1 MNNCYCIIYNRTLLE
16 LLVGEKDLIGHLR
29 SVKHYFL
36 MDQVRT
42 GLFLF
47 VANGQR
53 PWVVLAHVLD
63 TVNLLCYKEIKH
75 LFLCSF
81 TKLKLREWFGLMVV
95 YGIKSL
101 VP

>member
-1 MNNCYCIIYNRTLLE
+1 M
-16 LLVGEKDLIGHLR
+16 GEKDLIGHLR

-42 GLFLF
+42 GLFLSA
-47 VANGQR
+47 ANGQR
-53 PWVVLAHVLD
+53 PLVVLAHVLD
-63 TVNLLCYKEIKH
+63 TANLLCCKERKH

-81 TKLKLREWFGLMVV
+81 TKLKLSEWFGLMVV
-95 YGIKSL
+95 HGIKSL